1 MPAYLIDE
9 YGVHAHADNGVPA
22 GKRVPAFFGQMNDI
36 IRARA
41 HHNMF
46 NGFIVASLG
55 SFKTKLQIPLHLAQG
70 EEGYDLSLQLGG
82 LETQSIIEGK
92 ESDTI

>member
-1 MPAYLIDE
+1 MVIE
-9 YGVHAHADNGVPA
+9 MC
-22 GKRVPAFFGQMNDI
+22 F
-36 IRARA
+36 
-41 HHNMF
+41 
-46 NGFIVASLG
+46 ASLG